1 MDITTPDGRT
11 LGRVTLTPADVA
23 TLAGAV
29 GDSVELRAR
38 AMIADARR
46 NLAQRSPIAT
56 GAGWT
61 PSPIGDTGDHDRP
74 RGEGARS
81 RRRRWWPWV
90 VGVFL
95 ALAVIGALSDGD
107 DTAPAPV
114 TSPGVATV
122 APQPADVPRAVP
134 AADGSIMVGST
145 VVDNVFDPS
154 SPLRKRFAG
163 VIIAYGATGTT
174 GTELDANLRDGVTF
188 CRALAVGDLTAQRH
202 ADVVTGVA
210 DDATAYGVGKQRR
223 AVVTAALS
231 TLCPAL

>member
-1 MDITTPDGRT
+1 MNITTPDGRT

-46 NLAQRSPIAT
+46 SAAQRSLFAVS
-56 GAGWT
+56 GHSGEH
-61 PSPIGDTGDHDRP
+61 SRP
-74 RGEGARS
+74 RGEGAREDS
-81 RRRRWWPWV
+81 GGGARPRRWWPWV
-90 VGVFL
+90 AGVFL

-107 DTAPAPV
+107 DTPAPAPAV
-114 TSPGVATV
+114 TAPTV
-122 APQPADVPRAVP
+122 APQPTDAPRAVP

-145 VVDNVFDPS
+145 VIDNVFDHG

-163 VIIAYGATGTT
+163 VIIAHGATGTT

-188 CRALAVGDLTAQRH
+188 CRALATGDLTAQRH

-210 DDATAYGVGKQRR
+210 TDAAAYGVGKQRR

>member
-1 MDITTPDGRT
+1 MDITTPDGRA

-46 NLAQRSPIAT
+46 SAAQRAPFAVGSGRA
-56 GAGWT
+56 
-61 PSPIGDTGDHDRP
+61 DTGDHDRP
-74 RGEGARS
+74 RGESTGEGTRS

-107 DTAPAPV
+107 DTPA
-114 TSPGVATV
+114 TSPAAVSPTV
-122 APQPADVPRAVP
+122 APQPADAPRAVP
-134 AADGSIMVGST
+134 AADGSILVGST
-145 VVDNVFDPS
+145 VVDNVFDER
-154 SPLRKRFAG
+154 SPLRERFAG
-163 VIIAYGATGTT
+163 VIVAHGATGVT
-174 GTELDANLRDGVTF
+174 GTELNANLRDGVTF